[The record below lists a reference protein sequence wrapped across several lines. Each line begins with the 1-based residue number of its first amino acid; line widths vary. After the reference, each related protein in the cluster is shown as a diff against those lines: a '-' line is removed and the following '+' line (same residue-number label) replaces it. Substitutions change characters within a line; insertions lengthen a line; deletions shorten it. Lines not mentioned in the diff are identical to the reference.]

1 MITTCQFLR
10 IYTEAIENIE
20 DEIIKELQ
28 KVDVDFEY
36 TQDEVLESLEE
47 IGNWKNITNS
57 IITALCCIAESLVL
71 EKYPEA
77 RVDWFVNSYDS
88 SFSINNI
95 EELLEDEEKE
105 EDGK

>member
-1 MITTCQFLR
+1 MITTCQFLG
-10 IYTEAIENIE
+10 ISTEAIENIE
-20 DEIIKELQ
+20 DEIIEELQ

-71 EKYPEA
+71 GAYPEA

-95 EELLEDEEKE
+95 EDLLDDEEY
-105 EDGK
+105 

>member
-47 IGNWKNITNS
+47 IGNWKIS
-57 IITALCCIAESLVL
+57 QIVL
-71 EKYPEA
+71 
-77 RVDWFVNSYDS
+77 
-88 SFSINNI
+88 
-95 EELLEDEEKE
+95 LLLYVVLLKVWC
-105 EDGK
+105 

>member
-28 KVDVDFEY
+28 KVDVDIEY

-71 EKYPEA
+71 EKYPGSKSGLV
-77 RVDWFVNSYDS
+77 RKF
-88 SFSINNI
+88 I
-95 EELLEDEEKE
+95 
-105 EDGK
+105 

>member
-1 MITTCQFLR
+1 MITTCQFLK

-36 TQDEVLESLEE
+36 TQDEVLESL
-47 IGNWKNITNS
+47 
-57 IITALCCIAESLVL
+57 VL

-95 EELLEDEEKE
+95 EDLLDDEE
-105 EDGK
+105 D